1 MSGWFRQIAL
11 MAKVRTGASGAFF
24 VWLAVAVFALVA
36 AAVSF
41 WLAAFVWLSD
51 RFGGVEAGLILGG
64 VLVAIALVA
73 ALIAQLL
80 RRRSVARAKRELE
93 ERRRASLMDPGLI
106 PIALQIGQTL
116 GWRRLA
122 ALAAVGLF
130 AAGFAREWLGD
141 RKDKSGDDAK
151 D

>member
-1 MSGWFRQIAL
+1 MSSWFHHIAL
-11 MAKVRTGASGAFF
+11 MAKVRTGASTAFF
-24 VWLAVAVFALVA
+24 VWLAIAALALVA

-41 WLAAFVWLSD
+41 WLAAFMWLSD
-51 RFGGVEAGLILGG
+51 RFGGVDAGLILGG
-64 VLVAIALVA
+64 ILLAIALIA
-73 ALIAQLL
+73 AMVGLLL

-122 ALAAVGLF
+122 TLLAVGVVAL
-130 AAGFAREWLGD
+130 GLGREWMGE
-141 RKDKSGDDAK
+141 RKDKSGDAEE
-151 D
+151 